1 MSWRPDPEHVAAALE
16 HATLHAPRETCG
28 VIAGGK
34 FCPIANRAT
43 EHDSF
48 VMDMRAYVGIA
59 SAYRIEAIVHSH
71 VGWTPH
77 PSDADRAM
85 CEKLGLPWLI
95 VSVPSG
101 AWTVVEPS
109 GWTAPLVGRSWVWG
123 CQDCLAVVRDGL
135 RQIAGIEVPDFER
148 GWEFW
153 KGGADLIADQ
163 YAGTGFRALPAGT
176 PPRHCDVFGIQMPGS
191 PVVNHLALFL
201 EPDLILH
208 QLVGRPSRR
217 ELYDGRWQGL
227 TRLHLRH
234 GGAA

>member
-1 MSWRPDPEHVAAALE
+1 
-16 HATLHAPRETCG
+16 
-28 VIAGGK
+28 
-34 FCPIANRAT
+34 
-43 EHDSF
+43 
-48 VMDMRAYVGIA
+48 MDMRGYIA
-59 SAYRIEAIVHSH
+59 IEREHRVEAIVHSH

-85 CEKLGLPWLI
+85 CEKIGKPWLI

-109 GWTAPLVGRSWVWG
+109 GWHAPLVGRSWVWG

-135 RQIAGIEVPDFER
+135 REHAGIVVPDFDR
-148 GWEFW
+148 AWEFW
-153 KGGADLIADQ
+153 KDGQDLIARQ
-163 YAGTGFRALPAGT
+163 FESTGFRALPAGT
-176 PPRHCDVFGIQMPGS
+176 PPKHCDVFGIQMPGS

-201 EPDLILH
+201 APDLILH

-227 TRLHLRH
+227 TMLHLRH
-234 GGAA
+234 RGAA

>member
-1 MSWRPDPEHVAAALE
+1 MFQPSEVHLAAIFDWA
-16 HATLHAPRETCG
+16 AKCAPQEACG
-28 VIAGGK
+28 VIANNR
-34 FCPIANRAT
+34 FLPISNKAT
-43 EHDSF
+43 DFDSF
-48 VMDMRAYVGIA
+48 IFDAREYIA
-59 SAYRIEAIVHSH
+59 ISRDHEIEAIVHSH

-85 CEKLGLPWLI
+85 CEKLALPWLI

-101 AWTVVEPS
+101 AWAVVEPS
-109 GWTAPLVGRSWVWG
+109 GWQAPLVGRSWVWG

-135 RQIAGIEVPDFER
+135 KQLAGIEVPDFER

-153 KGGADLIADQ
+153 KGGADLIAEQ

-176 PPRHCDVFGIQMPGS
+176 PPRHCDVFGIQMPSS
-191 PVVNHLALFL
+191 PVINHLALFL
-201 EPDLILH
+201 DPDLILH

-217 ELYDGRWQGL
+217 EFYDGRWQGL

-234 GGAA
+234 GGAP